1 MTDESLLCPSAQPD
15 QPEARVFG
23 VQTTTEDNTRRVGY
37 LTRALP
43 VTPDILAL
51 SGDAGAPE
59 VLRIAAPCMRGGCT
73 HYESGACTLGQ
84 RVAQMLDPVVGSL
97 PRCAIR
103 PDCRWFREQGPAAC
117 VRCPQIV
124 TNTRE
129 GSGVP
134 PEVAYAN
141 GIAPSPQS

>member
-1 MTDESLLCPSAQPD
+1 MTDETLLCPSAQPD
-15 QPEARVFG
+15 QPGARVFG
-23 VQTTTEDNTRRVGY
+23 VQTVTAGQKRRVAY
-37 LTRALP
+37 LTKSLP
-43 VTPDILAL
+43 VTPDVLAL
-51 SGDAGAPE
+51 SGEAGAPE

-73 HYESGACTLGQ
+73 HYEGGGCTLGQ

-103 PDCRWFREQGPAAC
+103 PDCRWFHEQGPSAC

-124 TNTRE
+124 TNARE
-129 GSGVP
+129 GSDVR

-141 GIAPSPQS
+141 GIVPPPQ